1 MLVLPQLEK
10 LNKSVS
16 ETLTELEIIP
26 AENET
31 ADELVLNLQKLVE
44 QRQLLLEELLTSP
57 KDQDRPV
64 LESQLALTQQFEQ
77 QAKRVLQHRQE
88 LLHLGSKSKRQINV
102 YRKIDANR

>member
-1 MLVLPQLEK
+1 MRALPQLEK

-16 ETLTELEIIP
+16 ETLSELENIP
-26 AENET
+26 AEDET

-57 KDQDRPV
+57 KDEDRPV

-77 QAKRVLQHRQE
+77 QAKRVLLHRQE
-88 LLHLGSKSKRQINV
+88 LLHLGRKSKRQINV
-102 YRKIDANR
+102 YKSIGAK